1 LIPYQLLFEAI
12 ADGVFVAQDYKF
24 VFCNQALPTM
34 LGYKHEEFIGL
45 HFNQVISP
53 DYLKVWTER
62 YDQRIGSGKE
72 PEKCYELQF
81 LRSDGQPIWVEL
93 RANRSA
99 FRDRPAVL
107 GIIRDITDRKS
118 AEEKLRLWGDS
129 FEHAEFGLAMA
140 DATTNRF
147 ILVNPTF
154 AKERGYTR
162 EELIGKSMLT
172 VFPAD
177 TTDQVKSKISAV
189 DATSH
194 VVFES
199 INLSKDGRQF
209 PVLLDITT
217 IKSEGGVPLRRIAYT
232 IDISERKLAEQR
244 LQESEERFRTLV
256 QHAPEAIVVFDVSRG
271 RIVDA
276 NANAEQLF
284 ECNIEVL
291 RQHSP
296 LDFLQQTES
305 DQIPIS
311 QSFREHNERSLEG
324 EQLVFERKLVGAKG
338 KESICEIRLTS
349 LPSSDSKLVR
359 ASLIDITSRRREEI
373 DLSIAAAA
381 FETQEGML
389 VTDANS
395 VILRVNHAFTKISG
409 YLPDEVVGQTPR
421 LLKSERH
428 DSKFFK
434 KMWQVIHTTG
444 KWQGELWNRRKNG
457 EIYPL
462 WLNITAVKDK
472 KGQVT
477 NYIGSH
483 VDITEPKAAEA
494 KIQSLAYFDPLT
506 KLPNR
511 RLLQDRLSHA
521 IASSNRSKNQA
532 ALLLIDLDHFKDI
545 NDSLGHHIGDLL
557 LQQVATRL
565 KECVRKGD
573 TVARLGGDEFVVL
586 MEELDKAV
594 LDAASQ
600 AKATAA
606 KILANLSHAYHLNG
620 LTIHNTSSIGIA
632 LLDCHVNDFE
642 RSFQQ
647 ADIAMYQAKRA
658 GRNTLRFFD
667 PKMHEYILART
678 ELENDMRIA
687 IEKNQFQLF
696 YQIQV
701 DQMGY
706 ALGAE
711 ALIRWMHPERG
722 IISPAEFIP
731 LAEESSLIFPI
742 GQWVMETACKQLKVW
757 EQGETTK
764 YLTLSVNVSARQF
777 HQVDFV
783 NQVKTCVQAYEIK
796 PELFK
801 LELTESMLLED
812 VEDVIAKMNALSA
825 IGVSLSLD
833 DFGTGYSSLQ
843 YLKRL
848 PLNQLKID
856 QSFVRDI
863 IADKNDQAI
872 VKTIITMATGLG
884 LSVIAE
890 GIETQDQFH
899 TLKIHGCDK
908 FQGYYFGKPIPIEQ
922 FEASLPLVK

>member
-1 LIPYQLLFEAI
+1 
-12 ADGVFVAQDYKF
+12 
-24 VFCNQALPTM
+24 M

-45 HFNQVISP
+45 HFNQVVSP
-53 DYLKVWTER
+53 DYLKVWTDR

-81 LRSDGQPIWVEL
+81 LRSDGKPIWVEL

-99 FRDRPAVL
+99 FKDRPAVL

-118 AEEKLRLWGDS
+118 GEEKLRLWGDS

-140 DATTNRF
+140 DAITNRF

-154 AKERGYTR
+154 AKERGYSR

-172 VFPAD
+172 VFPAG

-284 ECNIEVL
+284 ECNLEVL
-291 RQHSP
+291 LQHSP

-324 EQLVFERKLVGAKG
+324 EQLVLERKLIGAKG

-395 VILRVNHAFTKISG
+395 VILRVNHAFTKITG

-421 LLKSERH
+421 LLKSDRH

-434 KMWQVIHTTG
+434 KMWQVIHATG

-457 EIYPL
+457 EIFPL

-477 NYIGSH
+477 NYVGSH
-483 VDITEPKAAEA
+483 VDITAPKAAEE

-557 LQQVATRL
+557 LQQVAVRL

-586 MEELDKAV
+586 MEELDKAS

-606 KILANLSHAYHLNG
+606 KILANLSHSYHLNE

-632 LLDCHVNDFE
+632 LLDYHVNDFE

-687 IEKNQFQLF
+687 IEKNQFRLF

-701 DQMGY
+701 DQMGC

-711 ALIRWMHPERG
+711 ALIRWIHPERG
-722 IISPAEFIP
+722 MISPAEFIP
-731 LAEESSLIFPI
+731 LSEESGLIFPI
-742 GQWVMETACKQLKVW
+742 GLWVMETACKQLKVW
-757 EQGETTK
+757 EQSEMTND
-764 YLTLSVNVSARQF
+764 LTLSINVSARQF
-777 HQVDFV
+777 QQVDFV
-783 NQVKTCVQAYEIK
+783 NQVQICVQTYEIK

-801 LELTESMLLED
+801 LELTESMLIQD

-863 IADKNDQAI
+863 MADKNDQAI
-872 VKTIITMATGLG
+872 VKTIITMALGLG

-890 GIETQDQFH
+890 GIETQDQFNILK
-899 TLKIHGCDK
+899 TLGCEN

-922 FEASLPLVK
+922 FEASLLLN